1 MVTNEHVIR
10 GVGDL
15 RIRLYDGR
23 ELAACVAG
31 ADPATDIA
39 LVKIKPKGTL
49 PVLPLGDSDAVR
61 VGEPVIAIGNPFG
74 FNHSVTAGI
83 VSAKERVVDRSTLR
97 EPKQQDMYSFFI
109 QTDASIN
116 LGNSGGP
123 LIDAGGA
130 VIGVS
135 AAFWAGHPL
144 QPAQG
149 IGFAIPINM
158 AKALLPRLAKDG
170 SARRSFLGVDAQPLD
185 PALEGALKLTSGRG
199 ALIASVEKG
208 SPAEAAGLEPG
219 DVVLS
224 WNGAAVVTSEDLK
237 INAQLAI
244 PGSHAK
250 LALVRDGKRIE
261 RDVVLRAATVKGVA
275 PPHPAS
281 CAQRREPTMAARRGL
296 RRPGAGAGARE
307 RRCPAGG
314 ASSVTRITDHG
325 AADQAGLKVG
335 DIVLRIGKAS
345 VRTPADVATVAR
357 RLQTGRHVADAR
369 SPQRFR
375 LLDGILPEMTSGAMD
390 EKRYRDLLDDAY
402 ARVDR
407 AFEDVD
413 PDVAEVSISQGTL
426 TITFFEKQR
435 LMLTPAAV
443 APAAVGRVPRPR
455 LALQLGRGEGVL
467 DGRPRRGRRALRA
480 DRDHD
485 GQPPGTSRSGSRDP
499 SWPRRG
505 AACRS
510 GMGASRGRRGAGAT
524 SGAGCGRGC
533 GTAGG

>member
-1 MVTNEHVIR
+1 MRRRVAVAVVVVAAVGLVRAGFAPPAAAEREAALWTSAPRHKPAISASAFADLAERARAAVVHVRGEVTEGGATDADADSSRTSIGTGFIINREGYVVTNEHVIR

-158 AKALLPRLAKDG
+158 AKALLPRLAQDG

-250 LALVRDGKRIE
+250 LAIVRDGKRIE
-261 RDVVLRAATVKGVA
+261 RDVVLRAATVKGVT

-281 CAQRREPTMAARRGL
+281 CAQTAR
-296 RRPGAGAGARE
+296 
-307 RRCPAGG
+307 
-314 ASSVTRITDHG
+314 
-325 AADQAGLKVG
+325 
-335 DIVLRIGKAS
+335 
-345 VRTPADVATVAR
+345 
-357 RLQTGRHVADAR
+357 ADAWRR
-369 SPQRFR
+369 SRTSTCRSWPPARAS
-375 LLDGILPEMTSGAMD
+375 GLPG
-390 EKRYRDLLDDAY
+390 
-402 ARVDR
+402 
-407 AFEDVD
+407 
-413 PDVAEVSISQGTL
+413 
-426 TITFFEKQR
+426 
-435 LMLTPAAV
+435 
-443 APAAVGRVPRPR
+443 
-455 LALQLGRGEGVL
+455 GRGVIGHAHH
-467 DGRPRRGRRALRA
+467 RPRRRRSGGPEGGRHRAAHRQGVGALR
-480 DRDHD
+480 
-485 GQPPGTSRSGSRDP
+485 PPTSPPRSAATSR
-499 SWPRRG
+499 
-505 AACRS
+505 
-510 GMGASRGRRGAGAT
+510 AT
-524 SGAGCGRGC
+524 SCRCSFAAAGFDFWMAFSRR
-533 GTAGG
+533 

>member
-1 MVTNEHVIR
+1 MRRWADSVAVVAVVWAVAVATPARAEREAPLWTTAPRHKPVISPSAFADLAERARAAVVHVRGEVNDGSFSEADSETSRTSIGTGFIINRDGYVVTNEHVVR
-10 GVGDL
+10 GVADL

-23 ELAACVAG
+23 ELSACVAG

-39 LVKIKPKGTL
+39 LVKIRPKGTL

-83 VSAKERVVDRSTLR
+83 VSAKERVIDRSTLR
-97 EPKQQDMYSFFI
+97 DPKQQDLYSFFI

-158 AKALLPRLAKDG
+158 AKALLPRLARDG

-185 PALEGALKLTSGRG
+185 AALEGALKLSSGRG

-237 INAQLAI
+237 ISAQLAI
-244 PGSHAK
+244 PGSHVK
-250 LALVRDGKRIE
+250 LTIMREGKRIE
-261 RDVVLRAATVKGVA
+261 RDVVLRAAAVKGVT

-281 CAQRREPTMAARRGL
+281 CAQAHDPSAAAVEDFDVQELPPARTGGLPGGRGV
-296 RRPGAGAGARE
+296 A
-307 RRCPAGG
+307 
-314 ASSVTRITDHG
+314 VTRITDHG

-335 DIVLRIGKAS
+335 DVVLRIGKAA
-345 VRTPADVATVAR
+345 VRTPADVANALNGYKTGDMLPMLVRRAGFDFWMAFAR
-357 RLQTGRHVADAR
+357 R
-369 SPQRFR
+369 
-375 LLDGILPEMTSGAMD
+375 
-390 EKRYRDLLDDAY
+390 
-402 ARVDR
+402 
-407 AFEDVD
+407 
-413 PDVAEVSISQGTL
+413 
-426 TITFFEKQR
+426 
-435 LMLTPAAV
+435 
-443 APAAVGRVPRPR
+443 
-455 LALQLGRGEGVL
+455 
-467 DGRPRRGRRALRA
+467 
-480 DRDHD
+480 
-485 GQPPGTSRSGSRDP
+485 
-499 SWPRRG
+499 
-505 AACRS
+505 
-510 GMGASRGRRGAGAT
+510 
-524 SGAGCGRGC
+524 
-533 GTAGG
+533 

>member
-1 MVTNEHVIR
+1 MRRRLDAVATAVAVAVSAGFASHAGAEREPPLWTSAPRHKPAISASAFADLAERARAAVVHVRGEVSDGSASESDGDTSRTSIGTGFIINRDGYVVTNEHVIR
-10 GVGDL
+10 GVSDL
-15 RIRLYDGR
+15 RVRLYDGR
-23 ELAACVAG
+23 EFTACVAG

-39 LVKIKPKGTL
+39 LLKIKPKGTL
-49 PVLPLGDSDAVR
+49 PVLTLGDSDAVR

-74 FNHSVTAGI
+74 FNHRVTAGI

-158 AKALLPRLAKDG
+158 AKALLPRLARDG

-185 PALEGALKLTSGRG
+185 AALEGALRLSSGRG

-224 WNGAAVVTSEDLK
+224 WNGAAIVTSEDLK
-237 INAQLAI
+237 IDAQLAI

-250 LALVRDGKRIE
+250 LAIVRDGKRVE
-261 RDVVLRAATVKGVA
+261 RDVVLRPAPIKGVT

-281 CAQRREPTMAARRGL
+281 CANRHEPTLASVEDFDVQEMPPAR
-296 RRPGAGAGARE
+296 
-307 RRCPAGG
+307 AGG
-314 ASSVTRITDHG
+314 LPGGRGVVVTRVTDHG
-325 AADQAGLKVG
+325 AADQAGLRVG

-345 VRTPADVATVAR
+345 VRS
-357 RLQTGRHVADAR
+357 Q
-369 SPQRFR
+369 
-375 LLDGILPEMTSGAMD
+375 
-390 EKRYRDLLDDAY
+390 
-402 ARVDR
+402 
-407 AFEDVD
+407 
-413 PDVAEVSISQGTL
+413 PDVTGALAAYKPGD
-426 TITFFEKQR
+426 
-435 LMLTPAAV
+435 MLPMLV
-443 APAAVGRVPRPR
+443 R
-455 LALQLGRGEGVL
+455 
-467 DGRPRRGRRALRA
+467 
-480 DRDHD
+480 
-485 GQPPGTSRSGSRDP
+485 RSGFDFWMAFSR
-499 SWPRRG
+499 R
-505 AACRS
+505 
-510 GMGASRGRRGAGAT
+510 
-524 SGAGCGRGC
+524 
-533 GTAGG
+533 

>member
-1 MVTNEHVIR
+1 MRRRVDLIVAVSALAALWPAAAAAQREAPLWTTAAKHKPAISASAFADLAERARAAVVHVRGEVTEGGAADADPDTSRTSIGTGFIINREGYVVTNEHVIR
-10 GVGDL
+10 GVSDL

-23 ELAACVAG
+23 ELPACVAG
-31 ADPATDIA
+31 ADPPTDIA
-39 LVKIKPKGTL
+39 LVKIKPKGGTL

-158 AKALLPRLAKDG
+158 AKTLLPRLARDG

-185 PALEGALKLTSGRG
+185 AALESALKLTSGRG

-224 WNGAAVVTSEDLK
+224 WNGGAVVTSEDLK
-237 INAQLAI
+237 IDAQLAI
-244 PGSHAK
+244 PGSHVK
-250 LALVRDGKRIE
+250 LAIVREGKRVE
-261 RDVVLRAATVKGVA
+261 RDVVLRAAPLKNVT

-281 CAQRREPTMAARRGL
+281 CAQPHEPTLAAVEDFDVQEV
-296 RRPGAGAGARE
+296 PPAR
-307 RRCPAGG
+307 AGG
-314 ASSVTRITDHG
+314 LPGGRGVTVTRVTDHG
-325 AADQAGLKVG
+325 AADQAGLKTG
-335 DIVLRIGKAS
+335 DIVLRIGKAA
-345 VRTPADVATVAR
+345 VRTPADVTAA
-357 RLQTGRHVADAR
+357 LGGYKTGDM
-369 SPQRFR
+369 
-375 LLDGILPEMTSGAMD
+375 LP
-390 EKRYRDLLDDAY
+390 
-402 ARVDR
+402 
-407 AFEDVD
+407 
-413 PDVAEVSISQGTL
+413 
-426 TITFFEKQR
+426 
-435 LMLTPAAV
+435 MLV
-443 APAAVGRVPRPR
+443 
-455 LALQLGRGEGVL
+455 
-467 DGRPRRGRRALRA
+467 RRAGFDFWMA
-480 DRDHD
+480 F
-485 GQPPGTSRSGSRDP
+485 SRR
-499 SWPRRG
+499 
-505 AACRS
+505 
-510 GMGASRGRRGAGAT
+510 
-524 SGAGCGRGC
+524 
-533 GTAGG
+533 

>member
-1 MVTNEHVIR
+1 MRPRIRLVVALSVCAVVPPARAEHEAPLWTSAPHHKPVISASAFADLAEKARAAVVHVRGEVTEGTPSDADSDTSRTSIGTGFIINRDGYVVTNEHVIR
-10 GVGDL
+10 GVSDL

-23 ELAACVAG
+23 ELPACVAG

-149 IGFAIPINM
+149 IGFAIPSNM
-158 AKALLPRLAKDG
+158 AKALLPRLARDG
-170 SARRSFLGVDAQPLD
+170 VAHRSFLGVDAQPLD
-185 PALEGALKLTSGRG
+185 PALESALRLASGKG

-250 LALVRDGKRIE
+250 LALVRDGKRME
-261 RDVVLRAATVKGVA
+261 RDVVLRAASVKNVA
-275 PPHPAS
+275 
-281 CAQRREPTMAARRGL
+281 AAPGELRAVARSVARVGRGL
-296 RRPGAGAGARE
+296 RRPGAAAGAR
-307 RRCPAGG
+307 RRAAGR
-314 ASSVTRITDHG
+314 TRRGRHPHHRSQRRRPGGVEGGRRRAAHRQGRRADGDGRQRRPQRLQDRRH
-325 AADQAGLKVG
+325 AADAGAPIG
-335 DIVLRIGKAS
+335 LR
-345 VRTPADVATVAR
+345 
-357 RLQTGRHVADAR
+357 
-369 SPQRFR
+369 F
-375 LLDGILPEMTSGAMD
+375 LDGIFAPMT
-390 EKRYRDLLDDAY
+390 
-402 ARVDR
+402 
-407 AFEDVD
+407 
-413 PDVAEVSISQGTL
+413 
-426 TITFFEKQR
+426 
-435 LMLTPAAV
+435 
-443 APAAVGRVPRPR
+443 
-455 LALQLGRGEGVL
+455 
-467 DGRPRRGRRALRA
+467 
-480 DRDHD
+480 
-485 GQPPGTSRSGSRDP
+485 
-499 SWPRRG
+499 
-505 AACRS
+505 
-510 GMGASRGRRGAGAT
+510 
-524 SGAGCGRGC
+524 
-533 GTAGG
+533 

>member
-1 MVTNEHVIR
+1 MRRRIEGAAAAVVVVVGLLCAGFAARAAADREAPLWVTAPRHKPALTASAFADLAERARAAVVHVRGEVAEGSAADTDTETSRTSIGTGFIINRDGYVVTNEHVVR
-10 GVGDL
+10 GVAEL
-15 RIRLYDGR
+15 RVRLYDGR
-23 ELAACVAG
+23 ELPACVAG

-39 LVKIKPKGTL
+39 LLKLKSKGTL

-74 FNHSVTAGI
+74 FNHSVTSGI

-158 AKALLPRLAKDG
+158 AKTLLPRLARDG

-185 PALEGALKLTSGRG
+185 AALETALKLPSGRG

-208 SPAEAAGLEPG
+208 SPAEAAGIEPG
-219 DVVLS
+219 DVVLT

-237 INAQLAI
+237 IDAQLAI

-250 LALVRDGKRIE
+250 LAIMRDGKRIE
-261 RDVVLRAATVKGVA
+261 REVVLRAAAVKGVA

-281 CAQRREPTMAARRGL
+281 CAQRREPSPASVEDFDVQELPPTR
-296 RRPGAGAGARE
+296 
-307 RRCPAGG
+307 AGG
-314 ASSVTRITDHG
+314 LPGGRGVTVSRITDHG

-335 DIVLRIGKAS
+335 DIVLRVGKTS
-345 VRTPADVATVAR
+345 VRTAADVASA
-357 RLQTGRHVADAR
+357 LGGYKIGEMM
-369 SPQRFR
+369 P
-375 LLDGILPEMTSGAMD
+375 LL
-390 EKRYRDLLDDAY
+390 
-402 ARVDR
+402 V
-407 AFEDVD
+407 
-413 PDVAEVSISQGTL
+413 
-426 TITFFEKQR
+426 
-435 LMLTPAAV
+435 
-443 APAAVGRVPRPR
+443 
-455 LALQLGRGEGVL
+455 
-467 DGRPRRGRRALRA
+467 RRAGFDFWMA
-480 DRDHD
+480 F
-485 GQPPGTSRSGSRDP
+485 SRR
-499 SWPRRG
+499 
-505 AACRS
+505 
-510 GMGASRGRRGAGAT
+510 
-524 SGAGCGRGC
+524 
-533 GTAGG
+533 

>member
-1 MVTNEHVIR
+1 MRRRDLAAVALASTVLIGTARAEHEAPLWTSAPRHKPIISASAFADLAERARAAVVHVRGEVTEGAASDSDPDTSRTSIGTGFIINRDGYVVTNEHVVR
-10 GVGDL
+10 GVSDL

-23 ELAACVAG
+23 ELPACVAG

-39 LVKIKPKGTL
+39 LVKIKPKGPL

-97 EPKQQDMYSFFI
+97 EQKQQDLYSFFI

-123 LIDAGGA
+123 LIDATGA

-158 AKALLPRLAKDG
+158 AKALLPRLARDG

-185 PALEGALKLTSGRG
+185 AALESALRLTSGRG

-219 DVVLS
+219 DVVLT

-244 PGSHAK
+244 PGSHVR
-250 LALVRDGKRIE
+250 LAIVRDGKRID
-261 RDVVLRAATVKGVA
+261 RDVVLRAAAVKGVA
-275 PPHPAS
+275 APHPAS
-281 CAQRREPTMAARRGL
+281 CALPHEPSQAAVEDFDVQELPPGRANGLPGGRGV
-296 RRPGAGAGARE
+296 A
-307 RRCPAGG
+307 
-314 ASSVTRITDHG
+314 VTRVTDHS

-335 DIVLRIGKAS
+335 DVVLRIGKAA
-345 VRTPADVATVAR
+345 VRTPADV
-357 RLQTGRHVADAR
+357 
-369 SPQRFR
+369 S
-375 LLDGILPEMTSGAMD
+375 
-390 EKRYRDLLDDAY
+390 
-402 ARVDR
+402 
-407 AFEDVD
+407 
-413 PDVAEVSISQGTL
+413 
-426 TITFFEKQR
+426 
-435 LMLTPAAV
+435 
-443 APAAVGRVPRPR
+443 
-455 LALQLGRGEGVL
+455 GVL
-467 DGRPRRGRRALRA
+467 GGFKTGDMLPMLVR
-480 DRDHD
+480 
-485 GQPPGTSRSGSRDP
+485 RSGFDFWMAFSR
-499 SWPRRG
+499 R
-505 AACRS
+505 
-510 GMGASRGRRGAGAT
+510 
-524 SGAGCGRGC
+524 
-533 GTAGG
+533 